1 MNYYSNNYYKSNSKV
16 KVFISF
22 DYDHDV
28 DLKNLLVGQAKND
41 DSPFEITDMSVKE
54 ELSGDWKEKVRARI
68 KKVDQVVVICGEHT
82 DTASGVAAEV
92 KITQEEE
99 KSYFLLWGR
108 SDETCVKPKN
118 AKDEDKI
125 YKWTWDNLK
134 KLLDG
139 QR

>member
-1 MNYYSNNYYKSNSKV
+1 MYYDYYKSNSKV

-54 ELSGDWKEKVRARI
+54 ELSGDWKEKVRTRI
-68 KKVDQVVVICGEHT
+68 KKVDQVLVICGEHT
-82 DTASGVAAEV
+82 DTASGVATEV

-99 KSYFLLWGR
+99 KPYFLLWGR
-108 SDETCVKPKN
+108 SDKTCVKPKN
-118 AKDEDKI
+118 AKESDKI

-134 KLLDG
+134 NLLDG